1 MISNREWSGSVTR
14 RKAIQ
19 ALVGFLAGS
28 PLLRAQRDPVRNGD
42 RVPRLE
48 ELLTAFDFEAVAY
61 AKMPRDAY
69 DYMAQGADGEFT
81 LRRNREVFDWV
92 RLVPRGVAGSSPVD
106 TATEL
111 FGAKLSFPILI
122 CPTSGH
128 GQLHPEGEMAMHQ
141 GATAASNTT
150 MVVSNNATFPLE
162 KIAAAAK
169 GPLWF
174 QLYPREE
181 MGPNLELLA
190 TAEATGCRAVA
201 MTVDQQSPSYD
212 RQLRNRNLTGAFTTS
227 RRAAAARRPAPRNP
241 YRISD
246 SRLWLDW
253 KFVDQIR
260 PQVKMPLLAKGVLT
274 AEDAR
279 LCVEHGLDGVW
290 VSNHGGRS
298 LDYGPSTLEVLPEI
312 VDAVAGRVPVLID
325 SGFRRGSDILKA
337 LALGAKAVCLGRV
350 SRWGLAAYGATGAQ
364 RVLEILQAEL
374 VLAMKEVGRPTLAAL
389 DRTAV
394 LAELP

>member
-1 MISNREWSGSVTR
+1 
-14 RKAIQ
+14 
-19 ALVGFLAGS
+19 
-28 PLLRAQRDPVRNGD
+28 
-42 RVPRLE
+42 
-48 ELLTAFDFEAVAY
+48 
-61 AKMPRDAY
+61 
-69 DYMAQGADGEFT
+69 
-81 LRRNREVFDWV
+81 
-92 RLVPRGVAGSSPVD
+92 
-106 TATEL
+106 
-111 FGAKLSFPILI
+111 
-122 CPTSGH
+122 
-128 GQLHPEGEMAMHQ
+128 MAMHQ